1 MDRDKKMV
9 IYALIILFVSMLS
22 FNLNKITGKAVNYGL
37 PDIIGSA
44 NFVNIGTGE
53 EINSAVVGDKAD
65 ILVTITNIGQGDA
78 SPGNLKNKV
87 QHRLEI
93 KREGIITKDRRLR
106 KNFSVNNLL
115 KQGTSFTKHLSYLD
129 TQFRYFQFNAPGV
142 FCLDLKLDTTNKLAE
157 SDEDNEFDNSGCVI
171 VVEKGKSSFSIVPKE
186 ARNVQKFWQQ
196 TNDVPT
202 RINIKLLAS
211 YVDRDDIVLLD
222 EKTCELADDKEI
234 SCSFDINLEI
244 GRDYVVRSS
253 ISTDL
258 WKIKYARIIDDSNR
272 EFLRKSCN
280 KSFCEI
286 RTEDF
291 LSPETKFN
299 QYIRSGI
306 YTIEATAEKA

>member
-306 YTIEATAEKA
+306 YTIEATAEKS